1 MRTRGEWAEEH
12 WDVLAIVAVFVLA
25 VAVSLTLGVAYNVA
39 ALRLESPAA
48 ELRSEPPTPGSDPT
62 PRYPTAPY
70 S

>member
-12 WDVLAIVAVFVLA
+12 WDVLVIVAAFVLA
-25 VAVSLTLGVAYNVA
+25 VALSLALGVAYNVA
-39 ALRLESPAA
+39 AIRLEPPAA
-48 ELRSEPPTPGSDPT
+48 ELRSTPPAPGPD